1 MKKTINIFILA
12 LSFTLITTACDEGFD
27 ELNTSKSGAIS
38 LDPVFILNNAII
50 SSSPTA
56 NLVYDQAIVQQ
67 WIATNTGVLEGG
79 NFNKVVVN
87 NTPLNWNNYFQ
98 NVIKYT
104 NDVITTTKD
113 DAARANLYHMAR
125 IVQANAFMVLTDT
138 YGDIPY
144 TEAGGGY
151 TAQKFFPAYETQQ
164 SIYPKLIDEL
174 TQAVAALGVAGK
186 VETGDALYAGDVAKW
201 KRFGNSLLL
210 RAGMRLTKADAAK
223 AAATVTAAVGGNAA
237 NNLIVTNA
245 DNAIIRHDANFV
257 NGIGNT
263 VNGGEAANFYLAG
276 PFVNAL
282 KGTPGNVGNTTVV
295 DPRLTAIAI
304 RYGGAR
310 SGVDQAARS
319 FANGSKLPA
328 DQFGTPMGSTD
339 ATADAA
345 GALLPA
351 GGLYGNPLAP
361 RTGNR
366 FSYSQVDRN
375 RMVKRTSPLFLVT
388 AAQTNL
394 LLAEAAMR
402 GLVGLT
408 AADAPALFKNGI
420 KAHMDQMVS
429 YDPGCAISASDRD
442 TYADGAEGTLANGSL
457 AAALPQIGYQY
468 WVASF
473 LNGPEAW
480 ANFRRTGFPA
490 LAPNPFSGSQVP
502 GSFIE
507 RLTYPD
513 AEKLVNAENVTNAVS
528 KLGGPDVL
536 ATKVWWAK

>member
-1 MKKTINIFILA
+1 MKKIINIFILA
-12 LSFTLITTACDEGFD
+12 LSFMLMTTACDEGFD

-50 SSSPTA
+50 SSSPSA
-56 NLVYDQAIVQQ
+56 NLQYDVAIVQQ

-87 NTPLNWNNYFQ
+87 NTPLNWNNYYQ

-104 NDVITTTKD
+104 NDVITATKE

-125 IVQANAFMVLTDT
+125 IVQANAFMILTDT

-151 TAQKFFPAYETQQ
+151 TAQNFFPVYETQQ

-174 TQAVAALGVAGK
+174 TQAVAALGTAGK
-186 VETGDALYAGDVAKW
+186 VETGDALYAGDVTKW
-201 KRFGNSLLL
+201 KKFGNSLLL
-210 RAGMRLTKADAAK
+210 RAGMRLYKADATK
-223 AAATVTAAVGGNAA
+223 AAATVTAAVGGSAA
-237 NNLIVTNA
+237 TNLIVTNA

-257 NGIGNT
+257 NGLGNT
-263 VNGGEAANFYLAG
+263 VNGGEAANFYLAE

-282 KGTPGNVGNTTVV
+282 KGTPGNVGNTTVI

-310 SGVDQAARS
+310 SGGDQTANS
-319 FANGSKLPA
+319 FANGNRNPS

-339 ATADAA
+339 ATADAS
-345 GALLPA
+345 GTLLPA
-351 GGLYGNPLAP
+351 GGLYGSPAAP

-402 GLVGLT
+402 GFAGLT
-408 AADAPALFKNGI
+408 AVAAPAYFKNGI

-429 YDPGCAISASDRD
+429 YDPGCAISAGVRD
-442 TYADGAEGTLANGSL
+442 SYADGAEGTLNNSTL
-457 AAALPQIGYQY
+457 AASLPQIGYQY

-473 LNGPEAW
+473 LNGPETW
-480 ANFRRTGFPA
+480 ANFRRIGYPA
-490 LAPNPFSGSQVP
+490 LAPNPFSGSQTP
-502 GSFIE
+502 GGFIE
-507 RLTYPD
+507 RLTYID
-513 AEKLVNAENVTNAVS
+513 AEKAVNAANVAAAIGT
-528 KLGGPDVL
+528 LGGPDAL

>member
-1 MKKTINIFILA
+1 MKKIVNIFILA

-27 ELNTSKSGAIS
+27 ELNTSKSGAIA

-56 NLVYDQAIVQQ
+56 NLVYDVAIVQQ

-79 NFNKVVVN
+79 NFNKVVVG
-87 NTPLNWNNYFQ
+87 NTPLNWNNFYQ

-113 DAARANLYHMAR
+113 DATRGNLYQMAR

-151 TAQKFFPAYETQQ
+151 TAQNFFPVYDTQQ

-174 TQAVAALGVAGK
+174 TQAVAALGTSGK
-186 VETGDALYAGDVAKW
+186 VETGDALYAGDITKW
-201 KRFGNSLLL
+201 KKFGNSLLL
-210 RAGMRLTKADAAK
+210 RAGMRLTKADASK

-237 NNLIVTNA
+237 ANLIIINA

-263 VNGGEAANFYLAG
+263 VNGGEAANFYLAE

-282 KGTPGNVGNTTVV
+282 KGTPGNVGNTNVI
-295 DPRLTAIAI
+295 DPRLAAIAI

-310 SGVDQAARS
+310 SGGDQTANN
-319 FANGSKLPA
+319 FANGNKDPN
-328 DQFGTPMGSTD
+328 DQFGTPIGSTD
-339 ATADAA
+339 ATADVA
-345 GALLPA
+345 GALLPP
-351 GGLYGNPLAP
+351 GGLYGTPAAP

-366 FSYSQVDRN
+366 FCYSQVDRN
-375 RMVKRTSPLFLVT
+375 RIVKRTSPMFLVT

-402 GLVGLT
+402 GFAGLT
-408 AADAPALFKNGI
+408 AAEAPALFKVAI
-420 KAHMDQMVS
+420 KNHMDQMAS
-429 YDPGCAISASDRD
+429 YDPGCAISAVDRD
-442 TYADGAEGTLANGSL
+442 TYADGAEGTLDNSSL
-457 AAALPQIGYQY
+457 NASLPQIGYQY

-480 ANFRRTGFPA
+480 ANFRRISFPA
-490 LAPNPFSGSQVP
+490 LAPNPFSGSQTP
-502 GSFIE
+502 GGFIE
-507 RLTYPD
+507 RLTFPD
-513 AEKLVNAENVTNAVS
+513 AEKVVNAANVTSAIGT
-528 KLGGPDVL
+528 LGGPDAL
-536 ATKVWWAK
+536 TTKVWWAK